1 MNNDFDDENALWRRC
16 EREWGAWLRGKNWS
30 VLHLCNAV
38 GNVPGVQA
46 PLIEV
51 AGGFVRAPDLLASKA
66 GISEYWEVKYRTR
79 STFNQLTGE
88 REHWMPR
95 ANVNDYF
102 RVYQNTGSRVWI
114 ILFEASARN
123 GAGQWLKIDINN
135 LVANGRN
142 EMRIAGDLS
151 EIDAWIWPCSSMEAV
166 DGPNI
171 LAERDEPPILPD
183 EGENPPVP
191 LGILVPIERDMRRQ
205 NTVSPP
211 SANID
216 VELRIRLQRVMEE
229 ENGTGL
235 KILCDSLGI
244 PLTPRYSVLR
254 IGDKNLDISEVLGLL
269 HYGIRLFL
277 ITPSKDFDFDK
288 EDLQAFMDSRLL
300 EWAVVPEAA
309 GFDSWIVDG
318 IGWAEKD
325 IKVAGIIEKAEST
338 GSINFK
344 QYEIVHADQNSD
356 VVVHAGAGTGKTET
370 MSERVVF
377 LLSTSERKNSTDGL
391 VTPYDLRLDDIV
403 LVTFTKEAARQMRER
418 LAKTLNLRKRL
429 SRRCVMPAVAW
440 MMQLSTAEIST
451 IHSYAKS
458 LAQQGAGVL
467 GLSSEFRVSKQTMRF
482 REELFNALSQPL
494 DDLFRDTEVP
504 NVPAVHEW
512 RELIESIWEK
522 LDNNGV
528 ELMSLTPGKRISIE
542 WPQPDLNTPN
552 GKISKTVVDVLEL
565 LGTQFAEVC
574 IENQAIPTSK
584 LVTTALASLT
594 AQQNPPIRIPRYVFI
609 DEFQDT
615 DTEQM
620 ELMVKIRKILGAN
633 LFVVG
638 DVKQGIYRFRGA
650 EGSAFAEVKKRIV
663 SEGLPTPLAF
673 PLTRNFRSGKILLDS
688 LHQYFLE
695 WGKESLLD
703 YAIADRLE
711 ADTAKNTSGMKFQPE
726 IVTNRTYKQKTVE
739 QVSKWVANANKETK
753 EVEIAV
759 LCRNNW
765 TAIELQRELINASIP
780 CELVIGGD
788 FYRSPAVRELRVLL
802 EAISDPS
809 DNAALLE
816 LCESR
821 WAEGIMVAVAPEGTT
836 QDDLSV
842 WANPVGE
849 IESWQKRFST
859 LESGDFD
866 FSDLDPLRLRM
877 YSLRTLIEKMPLLS
891 LIMLCSQHFV
901 PGNCAL
907 PIANDEIER
916 ERYMRCFDHL
926 LMQIDQEFGDSA
938 MTLPR
943 MLNWLRLQIA
953 TNFNEDEP
961 FEADDLKG
969 KVTALTVHK
978 SKGLEF
984 DYVLVPY
991 TWERFVKR
999 GRNIETVIG
1008 STTNG
1013 TPRVIWKWQPKG
1025 TAEFRNSPATDT
1037 AWRHE
1042 MSQIQMEE
1050 TRLLYVAMTRAKE
1063 NLVMYVRTDSPR
1075 AAPGIPD
1082 SETWGDLISKVAGF

>member
-1 MNNDFDDENALWRRC
+1 
-16 EREWGAWLRGKNWS
+16 
-30 VLHLCNAV
+30 
-38 GNVPGVQA
+38 
-46 PLIEV
+46 
-51 AGGFVRAPDLLASKA
+51 
-66 GISEYWEVKYRTR
+66 
-79 STFNQLTGE
+79 
-88 REHWMPR
+88 
-95 ANVNDYF
+95 
-102 RVYQNTGSRVWI
+102 
-114 ILFEASARN
+114 
-123 GAGQWLKIDINN
+123 
-135 LVANGRN
+135 
-142 EMRIAGDLS
+142 
-151 EIDAWIWPCSSMEAV
+151 
-166 DGPNI
+166 
-171 LAERDEPPILPD
+171 
-183 EGENPPVP
+183 
-191 LGILVPIERDMRRQ
+191 
-205 NTVSPP
+205 
-211 SANID
+211 
-216 VELRIRLQRVMEE
+216 MEE

-235 KILCDSLGI
+235 KILCDSLAI

-254 IGDKNLDISEVLGLL
+254 IGDKNTDLSEVLGLL

-277 ITPSKDFDFDK
+277 ITPTKDVEFDK
-288 EDLQAFMDSRLL
+288 EDLQAFLDSRLL
-300 EWAVVPEAA
+300 EWAVVPDAT
-309 GFDSWIVDG
+309 GLDTWIVDG
-318 IGWAEKD
+318 IGWGEL
-325 IKVAGIIEKAEST
+325 GEIEKRLVEHVDAS

-377 LLSTSERKNSTDGL
+377 LLSTSDRINEADGL
-391 VTPYDLRLDDIV
+391 ITPYDLRLDDIV

-458 LAQQGAGVL
+458 LAQQGAGIL

-482 REELFNALSQPL
+482 REELFNVLSQPL
-494 DDLFRDTEVP
+494 DDLFRNSSVP

-512 RELIESIWEK
+512 RVLIESIWEK

-528 ELMSLTPGKRISIE
+528 ELMSLLPSKRLNID
-542 WPQPDLNTPN
+542 WPQPNVDTPN
-552 GKISKTVVDVLEL
+552 GMISKTVVDVLEE
-565 LGTQFAEVC
+565 LGDRFAEVC

-620 ELMVKIRKILGAN
+620 ELMVKIRKVLGAN

-663 SEGLPTPLAF
+663 SEGLPLPLAF
-673 PLTRNFRSGKILLDS
+673 PLTRNFRSGRVLLDS

-695 WGKESLLD
+695 WGKVSLLE
-703 YAIADRLE
+703 YSIADKLE
-711 ADTAKNTSGMKFQPE
+711 ADIAKANLGMRFNPD
-726 IVTNRTYKQKTVE
+726 IVTQQTYKHKTVD
-739 QVSKWVANANKETK
+739 QVSKWVDDASKEDR

-765 TAIELQRELINASIP
+765 TAMELQKELVKASIP

-788 FYRSPAVRELRVLL
+788 FFRSPAVRELRVLL

-809 DNAALLE
+809 DNASLLE

-821 WAEGIMVAVAPEGTT
+821 WAEGIMVAVAPEGTN
-836 QDDLSV
+836 QADLPI
-842 WANPVGE
+842 WQKPVGE
-849 IESWQKRFST
+849 IVSWQERFSSLT
-859 LESGDFD
+859 GGNFD
-866 FSDLDPLRLRM
+866 FSDLDPLRLRL
-877 YSLRTLIEKMPLLS
+877 YSLRNLLERMPLLS

-907 PIANDEIER
+907 PSANDEIER
-916 ERYMRCFDHL
+916 KRYMRCFDHL

-938 MTLPR
+938 MTLPKI
-943 MLNWLRLQIA
+943 LKWLQLQIA
-953 TNFNEDEP
+953 TNFSEDEP
-961 FEADDLKG
+961 FEAEDLRG

-984 DYVLVPY
+984 DHVLIPY
-991 TWERFVKR
+991 TWERFVKK
-999 GRNIETVIG
+999 GRNIETVISVNSSG
-1008 STTNG
+1008 A
-1013 TPRVIWKWQPKG
+1013 PRVIWKWQPKG
-1025 TAEFRNSPATDT
+1025 TEEFRNSPISDA
-1037 AWRHE
+1037 AWRNE
-1042 MSQIQMEE
+1042 TVQIQMEE

-1063 NLVMYVRTDSPR
+1063 NLIVFVRTDSKKGT
-1075 AAPGIPD
+1075 AETSK
-1082 SETWGDLISKVAGF
+1082 SETWGDLIRNVAQL